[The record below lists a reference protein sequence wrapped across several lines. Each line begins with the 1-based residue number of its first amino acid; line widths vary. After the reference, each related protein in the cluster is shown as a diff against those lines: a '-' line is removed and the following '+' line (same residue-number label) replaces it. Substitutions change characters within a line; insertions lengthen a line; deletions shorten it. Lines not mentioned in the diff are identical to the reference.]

1 MKNTSKFQNVVIA
14 TIVGWLVL
22 FVFLPNLMIIATSFL
37 TRDDANFVKL
47 VFTLDNYS
55 RLLDPL
61 YYDVLLH
68 SLNMA
73 LLATLAC
80 LALGYPFAWFL
91 ARLPQ
96 KVRPLLLFLLIVP
109 FWTNSLIRIYGLKIF
124 LSTKGYL
131 NEFLLWLGVIDTPIR
146 IMFTPSAVIIGL
158 VYILLP
164 FMVMPL
170 YSSIEKLDRPLLEA
184 AKDLGASKLQ
194 TFIRIIIP
202 LTMPGIIAGCL
213 LVMLPAMGLFYVSDL
228 MGGAK
233 NLLIGNVIKSQF
245 LNIRDWPFGAATSI
259 TLTLVMGLMLLI
271 YWRAARLLNK
281 KGGAGMIG
289 RLLRGGFM
297 TAIYAY
303 LYIPIIIL
311 IVNSFNRSRFGI
323 NWQGFTTDWYSLLM
337 NNDSLLQ
344 AAQHSLTMAV
354 LSATFATLIG
364 SLTAVAL
371 YRYRFRGKPFVS
383 GMLFVVMMSPDI
395 VMAISLLVLFM
406 LIGVQLGFWSLLFS
420 HITFCLPFVVVTVYS
435 RLKGFDVRMLEA
447 AKDLGAS
454 EMTILRKIILPLA
467 LPAVAAGWLLSF
479 TLSMDDVVVSSFV
492 TGPGYEILP
501 LKIYSM
507 VKVGVSPE
515 VNALATILLVLSLV
529 MVIASQLIARDKTQG
544 TLK

>member
-281 KGGAGMIG
+281 GGTGMIG

>member
-22 FVFLPNLMIIATSFL
+22 FVFLPNLMIIGTSFL

-47 VFTLDNYS
+47 VFTLDNYA

-61 YYDVLLH
+61 YYSVLLH

-73 LLATLAC
+73 LMATFAC
-80 LALGYPFAWFL
+80 LLLGYPFAWFL
-91 ARLPQ
+91 ARLPE

-124 LSTKGYL
+124 LSTRGYL
-131 NEFLLWLGVIDTPIR
+131 NEFLLWLGVIETPQR
-146 IMFTPSAVIIGL
+146 IMYTPSAVIIGL

-184 AKDLGASKLQ
+184 AKDLGASRLQ

-271 YWRAARLLNK
+271 YWRAARLLNNK
-281 KGGAGMIG
+281 
-289 RLLRGGFM
+289 
-297 TAIYAY
+297 
-303 LYIPIIIL
+303 
-311 IVNSFNRSRFGI
+311 VE
-323 NWQGFTTDWYSLLM
+323 
-337 NNDSLLQ
+337 
-344 AAQHSLTMAV
+344 
-354 LSATFATLIG
+354 
-364 SLTAVAL
+364 
-371 YRYRFRGKPFVS
+371 
-383 GMLFVVMMSPDI
+383 
-395 VMAISLLVLFM
+395 
-406 LIGVQLGFWSLLFS
+406 
-420 HITFCLPFVVVTVYS
+420 
-435 RLKGFDVRMLEA
+435 LE
-447 AKDLGAS
+447 
-454 EMTILRKIILPLA
+454 
-467 LPAVAAGWLLSF
+467 
-479 TLSMDDVVVSSFV
+479 
-492 TGPGYEILP
+492 
-501 LKIYSM
+501 
-507 VKVGVSPE
+507 
-515 VNALATILLVLSLV
+515 
-529 MVIASQLIARDKTQG
+529 
-544 TLK
+544 